1 MIINDHLPFAEAVQ
15 LGSEV
20 KFGSECDETQLDGR
34 KNDFLK
40 DCKSHPM
47 TVFLERVM
55 VASLERL
62 QGTVIEN
69 GTLEPGC

>member
-47 TVFLERVM
+47 IVSSR
-55 VASLERL
+55 
-62 QGTVIEN
+62 G
-69 GTLEPGC
+69 

>member
-40 DCKSHPM
+40 DC
-47 TVFLERVM
+47 FLERVM

-69 GTLEPGC
+69 GTLGPGC